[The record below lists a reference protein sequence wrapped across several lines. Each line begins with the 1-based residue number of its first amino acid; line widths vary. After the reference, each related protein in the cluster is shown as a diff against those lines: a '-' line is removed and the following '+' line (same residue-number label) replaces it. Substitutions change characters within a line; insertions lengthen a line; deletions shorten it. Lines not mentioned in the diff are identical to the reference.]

1 MSDGCSNPWRDR
13 IFFAYFPKKPL
24 DPVFH
29 FRMKAGVGAE
39 TLRLY
44 EQKDLLPTPLRNGS
58 GYRV

>member
-1 MSDGCSNPWRDR
+1 
-13 IFFAYFPKKPL
+13 
-24 DPVFH
+24 
-29 FRMKAGVGAE
+29 MKAGVGAE